1 MDTNHPHLSD
11 DEVEA
16 LVLRRLRG
24 ELDAQGDAIL
34 KAALAADPARAERA
48 RALERSWQKLELP
61 PVAFRPVAG
70 EVLAKLRAEAAGSR
84 VPAWAQ
90 WAAAAALCLGLGAG
104 WELGLG
110 FEPPAGETAMVA
122 EGGEGDADLPSAEA
136 ADLWGDDAGFSEP
149 GLGESLWLAAGAES
163 EDDGE
168 LQ

>member
-1 MDTNHPHLSD
+1 METKHPHPSVD
-11 DEVEA
+11 QVEA

-24 ELDAQGDAIL
+24 DLDAQGEASL
-34 KAALAADPARAERA
+34 AAALAADPALEARA
-48 RALERSWQKLELP
+48 RALERSWQALDLP
-61 PVAFRPVAG
+61 RPAFRPVAG
-70 EVLAKLRAEAAGSR
+70 EVLAKLRAEAPASR

-104 WELGLG
+104 WELGVG
-110 FEPPAGETAMVA
+110 FEPPAGETAVVA
-122 EGGEGDADLPSAEA
+122 DGGEGDADLPSAEA
-136 ADLWGDDAGFSEP
+136 AELWGDEASFSEP